1 MHGGDRVAE
10 VLKAQGVRCVFTL
23 CGGHVSPILTGARAQ
38 GIRVV
43 DTRHEATAVF
53 AADAMARMTGT
64 PGVAVVTAGP
74 GLTNTITAVKN
85 AQLAQSPLIVIGG
98 ATATV
103 LKGRGALQDIDQVAL
118 MEPHVKQ
125 VLVVGRIRELVPNLE
140 RAFAI
145 AKSGVP
151 GPVFLECP
159 VDLLYPEDVVRE
171 WYGIGKRGGG
181 FAGRVQRLY
190 LRRHLGRMFDDRL
203 GQRPGP
209 AMIEPVPGAVAEQ
222 VLAVGQKL
230 RAARRPLLIVGSQ
243 AVCEPDR
250 VASVAEAVD
259 RIGVPVYL
267 SGMARGLLGSR
278 HPRHYR
284 HRRREA
290 LKSADVV
297 ILAGVPCDF
306 RLDYGRHV
314 QRGAVLVSAN
324 RSRDELR
331 LNRKPDIGLLA
342 DPGSFLADLSRAA
355 PAAGDAWSDWR
366 AELDGREQERED
378 GIVRDAAES
387 GEFANPLAVCRGVNQ
402 ALSEDSIVVADGG
415 DFVGT
420 ASYIVRPR
428 GPLRWLDPG
437 VFGTLGVG
445 AGFAIGA
452 AVARPGSQ
460 VWALFG
466 DGSLGYSLSEF
477 DTFVRHQIPLI
488 AVVGNDGCWSQIA
501 REQVKLLKDD
511 VGVMLQRS
519 DYHRVVAGFG
529 ASGLVI
535 HDDGEIADVLEQA
548 CEIARGGHPVL
559 VNALLGRSDFR
570 EGSISI

>member
-10 VLKAQGVRCVFTL
+10 ILKAQGVRCVFTL
-23 CGGHVSPILTGARAQ
+23 CGGHVSPILTGARSR
-38 GIRVV
+38 GIRVI

-53 AADAMARMTGT
+53 AADAVARMSGT

-74 GLTNTITAVKN
+74 GLTNSVTAVKN
-85 AQLAQSPLIVIGG
+85 AQLAQSPLIIIGG

-125 VLVVGRIRELVPNLE
+125 VLVVDRIRELVPNLE

-145 AKSGVP
+145 AKSGLP
-151 GPVFLECP
+151 GPVFIECP
-159 VDLLYPEDVVRE
+159 VDLLYPEDVVRD
-171 WYGIGKRGGG
+171 WYGVANRGGG
-181 FAGRVQRLY
+181 LAGRAQRFY
-190 LRRHLGRMFDDRL
+190 LRRHLARMFDDRL

-209 AMIEPVPGAVAEQ
+209 AMIEPVPGAVPEQ
-222 VLAVGQKL
+222 VLNVAQKL
-230 RAARRPLLIVGSQ
+230 RSARRPLLIVGSQ
-243 AVCEPDR
+243 AVCEAER
-250 VASVAEAVD
+250 VATVAEAVD
-259 RIGVPVYL
+259 RLGIPVYL

-278 HPRHYR
+278 HPRQYR
-284 HRRREA
+284 HHRRDA
-290 LKSADVV
+290 LKTADLV

-306 RLDYGRHV
+306 RLDYGRHI
-314 QRGAVLVSAN
+314 RRAAILISAN

-331 LNRKPDIGLLA
+331 LNRKPDFGLLA

-355 PAAGDAWSDWR
+355 PAAGGAWSEWR
-366 AELDGREQERED
+366 AELDAREQEREE
-378 GIVRDAAES
+378 GIIEDSARA
-387 GEFANPLAVCRGVNQ
+387 GEFANPLALCSGVNQ
-402 ALSEDSIVVADGG
+402 IMGEDSVVVADGG

-420 ASYIVRPR
+420 ASYVVRPR

-445 AGFAIGA
+445 AGFALGA
-452 AVARPGSQ
+452 AVCRPGSQ
-460 VWALFG
+460 IWALFG
-466 DGSLGYSLSEF
+466 DGSFGYSLAEF
-477 DTFVRHQIPLI
+477 DTFVRHQIPVI

-501 REQVKLLKDD
+501 REQIKLLGDD
-511 VGVMLQRS
+511 VGVMLTRS

-535 HDDGEIADVLEQA
+535 HNDEEISDVLAQA
-548 CEIARGGHPVL
+548 CDIASGGHPVL
-559 VNALLGRSDFR
+559 VNALLERSDFR